1 MNYRFSEL
9 TKKTLM
15 SFSMVALCGGFA
27 ACTDDYD
34 LDDPGNYPS
43 WLGNSIYEEL
53 KKIGFKYICT
63 FENMKPVFHTL

>member
-53 KKIGFKYICT
+53 KNPISD
-63 FENMKPVFHTL
+63 TLSLHDALPI

>member
-53 KKIGFKYICT
+53 KNPNSKVLTGT
-63 FENMKPVFHTL
+63 FNNSSISLT